1 MLAAG
6 RAGISLF
13 LSVFSCFSLPFAL
26 VSGSGFFL
34 VRIVPFEPLLAAE
47 WLFEL

>member
-26 VSGSGFFL
+26 VSGFFL